1 MMFYVHRTVL
11 GDPLRCPMR
20 ILEVKFFFLMLG
32 GVWLT

>member
-20 ILEVKFFFLMLG
+20 ILEVNLFFFNCWEVCG
-32 GVWLT
+32 